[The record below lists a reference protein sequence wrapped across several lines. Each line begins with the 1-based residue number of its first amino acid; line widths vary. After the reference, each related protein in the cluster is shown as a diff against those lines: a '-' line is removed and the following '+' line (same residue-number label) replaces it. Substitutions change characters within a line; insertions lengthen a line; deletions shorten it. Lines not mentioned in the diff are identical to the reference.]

1 LDPAFR
7 SDSNTGREQSLSVS
21 THARHQLGG
30 YREYDPPA
38 SLAPF
43 AEALWTHR
51 APDQLPPG
59 DGAMHRVLPDPA
71 LSLAFYCRRQPDG
84 VPTEPKLVVIGP
96 KTRPHI
102 FAFRGGHEIAA
113 VRVKLEWSALI
124 LDLVPE
130 DHSDAEHD
138 LAQVLPRLAETL
150 LEPLAK
156 TRNAGEAAGRLAET
170 IVRRASG
177 IPARRPEMAA
187 HALDL
192 VRRTGGR
199 VTVESVA
206 GRMGIPLRT
215 LRRQVR
221 QEAGISL
228 KEYARITR
236 FLHAVTLADRSTSPA
251 WAAIAADT
259 GFCDQS
265 HLVRECRALSGLA
278 PSQVYRERRA
288 QAEKSNPC

>member
-1 LDPAFR
+1 MTPPAPP
-7 SDSNTGREQSLSVS
+7 V
-21 THARHQLGG
+21 RHTLGG

-38 SLAPF
+38 PLQRF
-43 AEALWTHR
+43 AESLWIHR
-51 APDQLPPG
+51 APDELPPG

-71 LSLAFYCRRQPDG
+71 LSLAFYCHRQSDG
-84 VPTEPKLVVIGP
+84 VPIGPRLIVIGP

-113 VRVKLEWSALI
+113 VRVKLEWSAL
-124 LDLVPE
+124 LLGLVPR
-130 DHSDAEHD
+130 DHNDAEDD
-138 LAQVLPRLAETL
+138 LAQVLPRLAGTL
-150 LEPLAK
+150 LESLAG
-156 TRNAGEAAGRLAET
+156 TRSADEAAGRLAET
-170 IVRRASG
+170 IARRAGGMS
-177 IPARRPEMAA
+177 ARGPEVSS

-192 VRRTGGR
+192 VRRTSGR
-199 VTVESVA
+199 VTVDRVA
-206 GRMGIPLRT
+206 DRMGVPLRT

-221 QEAGISL
+221 RDAGISL
-228 KEYARITR
+228 KEYARVTR
-236 FLHAVTLADRSTSPA
+236 FLRAVTLADRSTRPA

-288 QAEKSNPC
+288 QAETSNPC

>member
-1 LDPAFR
+1 
-7 SDSNTGREQSLSVS
+7 
-21 THARHQLGG
+21 
-30 YREYDPPA
+30 
-38 SLAPF
+38 
-43 AEALWTHR
+43 
-51 APDQLPPG
+51 
-59 DGAMHRVLPDPA
+59 MHRVLPDPA

-96 KTRPHI
+96 KTRPHV
-102 FAFRGGHEIAA
+102 FAFRAGHEIAA
-113 VRVKLEWSALI
+113 VRVKLEWSAPL

-138 LAQVLPRLAETL
+138 LAQVLPCLAERL
-150 LEPLAK
+150 LEPLTE
-156 TRNAGEAAGRLAET
+156 TRNAREAAGWLAET
-170 IVRRASG
+170 MARRTRG
-177 IPARRPEMAA
+177 MPARGPAMSS

-199 VTVESVA
+199 VTVERVA
-206 GRMGIPLRT
+206 DRMGVPLRT
-215 LRRQVR
+215 LSRQVR
-221 QEAGISL
+221 REAGISL
-228 KEYARITR
+228 KEYARVTR

-259 GFCDQS
+259 GFCDQP

-288 QAEKSNPC
+288 QAETSNPC

>member
-1 LDPAFR
+1 
-7 SDSNTGREQSLSVS
+7 
-21 THARHQLGG
+21 LGG

-38 SLAPF
+38 SLARF
-43 AEALWTHR
+43 AEALWIHR
-51 APDQLPPG
+51 APDELPPG

-71 LSLAFYCRRQPDG
+71 LNLAFYCRRQSDG
-84 VPTEPKLVVIGP
+84 IPIEPRVIVIGP

-102 FAFRGGHEIAA
+102 FAFQSGHEIAA
-113 VRVKLEWSALI
+113 VRVKLEWSAPL
-124 LDLVPE
+124 LGLVPE
-130 DHSDAEHD
+130 DHRDAEHD
-138 LAQVLPRLAETL
+138 LARVLPRLAETL
-150 LEPLAK
+150 LESLAA
-156 TRNAGEAAGRLAET
+156 TRSAGEATGRLAAT
-170 IVRRASG
+170 IVRWAGGLPPRG
-177 IPARRPEMAA
+177 PAMSS

-192 VRRTGGR
+192 VRRASGR
-199 VTVESVA
+199 VTVERVA
-206 GRMGIPLRT
+206 GRMGVPLRT

-221 QEAGISL
+221 REAGISL
-228 KEYARITR
+228 KEYARVTR

-288 QAEKSNPC
+288 QAESSNPR